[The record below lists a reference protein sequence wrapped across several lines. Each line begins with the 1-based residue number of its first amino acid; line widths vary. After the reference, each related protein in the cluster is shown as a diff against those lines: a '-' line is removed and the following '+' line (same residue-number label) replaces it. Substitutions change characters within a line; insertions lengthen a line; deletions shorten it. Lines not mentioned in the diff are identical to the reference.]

1 MAGDPYAAHLE
12 RARGLFGQ
20 GEVLQA
26 GQIWQAILKKQPE
39 HAEARA
45 GLLQVKRWM
54 DARKPVEAPAAP
66 PVVAAPER
74 VAPEP
79 PAAEPAPA
87 PVPLVE
93 RLAAPTTRVHK
104 STVPY
109 KPFKPAEPEP
119 VSTDEPSEPEPEPP
133 APSSYSNDEL
143 EPVEQLLKEGCTLY
157 DMGQAEDALLKWE
170 QILVK
175 DPQHALALAYIA
187 QARRELG
194 YELSEIPVIA
204 SQAYPAP
211 VAAAPV
217 EPEEMIRR
225 ASQLYEMGSLEEAIA
240 SLEKILEVDPHHADA
255 QRFIL
260 LARRELAESTPPVH
274 APPAPIHA
282 TPAVPQPLP
291 QIQPPPMPTYAAPT
305 VHQPVPAP
313 AVVVEPP
320 PRTPEPPAP
329 TRTGPAATHPG
340 RAGADTLE
348 QKLSQGERLLLLG
361 RMEEATFAFQMALS
375 LAPDDLRA
383 REGLQ
388 RATEGSQTVVLP
400 PTEATLSG
408 VPGPTPK
415 PVTPPASVTTPAPAS
430 RQGPE
435 LPRTLQDLSQH
446 PVLGSTKFL
455 VGGAVLVVVLGVG
468 LQLLQKQRKDE
479 QLRVAVANARQ
490 SAVAPLSMASQTID
504 LAEPTAALR
513 QEADSVMALDPV
525 RAYHR
530 AKELLRR
537 DSGDP
542 VAAALQE
549 KAKAALLADPV
560 PGVSL
565 TEFQRLLGAGD
576 LEGAE
581 RAVDA
586 LLRAKP
592 EDPDLMQRAARLERV
607 LAGLHASKGEWN
619 EAKNALQ
626 KGRALFPG
634 DKSWQARLHLLERI
648 QAMPK
653 AEQASWLPFLG

>member
-12 RARGLFGQ
+12 RARALFGQ

-26 GQIWQAILKKQPE
+26 GQIWQAILKKQAD

-66 PVVAAPER
+66 PPAVATAEPPT
-74 VAPEP
+74 VATPEP
-79 PAAEPAPA
+79 PAAEPAPL
-87 PVPLVE
+87 PLAE
-93 RLAAPTTRVHK
+93 RLASPTTRVHK

-109 KPFKPAEPEP
+109 KPFKPTEAEPSVIEEP
-119 VSTDEPSEPEPEPP
+119 PEPEPEPP
-133 APSSYSNDEL
+133 PPASYASDEL
-143 EPVEQLLKEGCTLY
+143 EPVERLLKEGCTLY
-157 DMGQAEDALLKWE
+157 DMGQADDALLKWE
-170 QILVK
+170 QILVQ

-204 SQAYPAP
+204 SQAYPTP

-225 ASQLYEMGSLEEAIA
+225 ASQLYEMGSLEEAIS

-255 QRFIL
+255 QRFLL

-274 APPAPIHA
+274 APPAPVYA

-291 QIQPPPMPTYAAPT
+291 QVPAAPPPMPVYAAPT
-305 VHQPVPAP
+305 VHQSVPP
-313 AVVVEPP
+313 PVVEPP
-320 PRTPEPPAP
+320 PKVPEPPAP
-329 TRTGPAATHPG
+329 SRTGGTTPQSS

-361 RMEEATFAFQMALS
+361 RLEEATFAFQMALS

-388 RATEGSQTVVLP
+388 RAAEGSRTVVLP
-400 PTEATLSG
+400 PAEATLSG
-408 VPGPTPK
+408 MAPK
-415 PVTPPASVTTPAPAS
+415 PVLPPASVTTPAPAS

-490 SAVAPLSMASQTID
+490 TAVAPLSLTGQTID
-504 LAEPTAALR
+504 LAESAAALR
-513 QEADSVMALDPV
+513 QEADSVLALDPV

-537 DSGDP
+537 DSADP
-542 VAAALQE
+542 VAAVLQE

-586 LLRAKP
+586 LLRARP

-619 EAKNALQ
+619 EAKTALQ

-648 QAMPK
+648 QTMPK
-653 AEQASWLPFLG
+653 AEHVNWLPFLG

>member
-1 MAGDPYAAHLE
+1 MAGDIYAAHLE
-12 RARGLFGQ
+12 RAKVLFGQ

-54 DARKPVEAPAAP
+54 DARKPPEAPAP
-66 PVVAAPER
+66 PPAVAAAEPPA

-79 PAAEPAPA
+79 DL
-87 PVPLVE
+87 VPLAE
-93 RLAAPTTRVHK
+93 RLASPTTRVHK

-109 KPFKPAEPEP
+109 KPFKPTEPES
-119 VSTDEPSEPEPEPP
+119 VSVDEPPEPEPEPP
-133 APSSYSNDEL
+133 ATTNYGSDEL
-143 EPVEQLLKEGCTLY
+143 EPVERLLKEGCTLY

-170 QILVK
+170 QILVQ
-175 DPQHALALAYIA
+175 DPHHALALAYIA

-194 YELSEIPVIA
+194 YDLSEIPVIA
-204 SQAYPAP
+204 SQSYPAP

-240 SLEKILEVDPHHADA
+240 SLEKILEVDPQHTDA
-255 QRFIL
+255 QRFLL
-260 LARRELAESTPPVH
+260 LARRELAESTPPMH
-274 APPAPIHA
+274 APPAPSYA

-291 QIQPPPMPTYAAPT
+291 QMPSYAAPT

-313 AVVVEPP
+313 AMAEPRP
-320 PRTPEPPAP
+320 KALEPPAP
-329 TRTGPAATHPG
+329 SRTGGTTIQPG
-340 RAGADTLE
+340 RAASDTLE

-361 RMEEATFAFQMALS
+361 RLEEATFAFQMALS

-388 RATEGSQTVVLP
+388 RASEGSRTAVLP
-400 PTEATLSG
+400 PVEATLSG
-408 VPGPTPK
+408 VAPK
-415 PVTPPASVTTPAPAS
+415 PVLPPASVTTPASAS

-490 SAVAPLSMASQTID
+490 SAVAPLSLTGQTID
-504 LAEPTAALR
+504 LTESAATLR
-513 QEADSVMALDPV
+513 QEADSVLALDPV

-537 DSGDP
+537 DSADP
-542 VAAALQE
+542 VAAVLQE

-592 EDPDLMQRAARLERV
+592 EDPDLLQRAARLERV

-619 EAKNALQ
+619 EAKTALQ

-653 AEQASWLPFLG
+653 AEHPSWLPFLG